1 MKTSKFSAPTM
12 REALTKVKA
21 ELGDDAVIL
30 KSEKIKPNG
39 GVNFLKKEVIEITAA
54 RPEDVKEELQSGP
67 EFAQTLD
74 KTITSEVENRRA
86 PRTNYEITL
95 LKDEVNR
102 LREDLGAIGKHF
114 KYNNL
119 PSMPQELTRL
129 WENMT
134 KSGVE
139 KEWATDLAQDALVN
153 LDANELISADAI
165 ENYMLN
171 QLSGLMPPP
180 VNRPIRR
187 RNPLKIAL
195 VGSPGA
201 GKTTTLQKMAADPVA
216 YGRRKVGIITFDTH
230 RMAAIE
236 QIRTFARVAGS
247 PIEVVYQPEQ
257 VNEALIRLA
266 DCEIILI
273 DTAGIALSENKKLEQ
288 TKSFLDLLD
297 PDEVHL
303 VMNACVRD
311 EELVFSCKRMQELS
325 ISHLS
330 FTRLDETLKQGYL
343 MNVMKAAAKPVAW
356 LCDGQS
362 FKGNI
367 RRFNR
372 SDLQNWVLSHPEF
385 IPATRRADKVLI

>member
-12 REALTKVKA
+12 REVLAKVKA
-21 ELGDDAVIL
+21 DLGEDAVIL
-30 KSEKIKPNG
+30 KSEKVKPDKG
-39 GVNFLKKEVIEITAA
+39 MNFLKKEMIEVTAA

-67 EFAQTLD
+67 EFAETLD

-86 PRTNYEITL
+86 PRTNYEIAL

-102 LREDLGAIGKHF
+102 LREDLGVIGKYF
-114 KYNNL
+114 KYSNL
-119 PSMPQELTRL
+119 PSMPLELTRL

-139 KEWATDLAQDALVN
+139 SEWATDLAQDALVN

-171 QLSGLMPPP
+171 QLSGLIPPP

-187 RNPLKIAL
+187 RKPLKIAL

-201 GKTTTLQKMAADPVA
+201 GKTTTLQKMAADPAA
-216 YGRRKVGIITFDTH
+216 YGKRKVGIITFDTH

-236 QIRTFARVAGS
+236 QIRTFARVSGS

-257 VNEALIRLA
+257 VTEALNRLA

-273 DTAGIALSENKKLEQ
+273 DTAGIALSETKKLEQ
-288 TKSFLDLLD
+288 TKAFLELLD

-303 VMNACVRD
+303 VLNACVRD
-311 EELVFSCKRMQELS
+311 EDLIFSCKRMQELS
-325 ISHLS
+325 VSHLT
-330 FTRLDETLKQGYL
+330 FTRLDEALKQGYL
-343 MNVMKAAAKPVAW
+343 MNVMRAAAKPVAW

-372 SDLQNWVLSHPEF
+372 KDLQNWVLSHPEF
-385 IPATRRADKVLI
+385 IPAARRAETATI

>member
-12 REALTKVKA
+12 REVLAKVKA

-30 KSEKIKPNG
+30 KSEKMKPVG
-39 GVNFLKKEVIEITAA
+39 GMNLRKREMIEITAA

-67 EFAQTLD
+67 EFAETLD
-74 KTITSEVENRRA
+74 KTMTSDTENRRA
-86 PRTNYEITL
+86 PRASYEITL
-95 LKDEVNR
+95 LKEEVNR
-102 LREDLGAIGKHF
+102 LREELGAIGKHF
-114 KYNNL
+114 KYSNL

-139 KEWATDLAQDALVN
+139 SEWATDLAQDALVN

-171 QLSGLMPPP
+171 QLSGMMPPP

-187 RNPLKIAL
+187 RTPLKIAL

-201 GKTTTLQKMAADPVA
+201 GKTTTLQKLATDPAA
-216 YGRRKVGIITFDTH
+216 YGKRKVGIITFDTH

-236 QIRTFARVAGS
+236 QIRTFARVAGA
-247 PIEVVYQPEQ
+247 PLEIVYQPEQ
-257 VNEALIRLA
+257 VTEALARLS
-266 DCEIILI
+266 DCEIILV
-273 DTAGIALSENKKLEQ
+273 DTAGIAMSETAKLEK
-288 TKSFLDLLD
+288 TRVFLDLLD
-297 PDEVHL
+297 PDETHL
-303 VMNACVRD
+303 VLNACIRD
-311 EELVFSCKRMQELS
+311 EELVFSCRRMQELN
-325 ISHLS
+325 ISHLV
-330 FTRLDETLKQGYL
+330 FTRLDESLKQGYL
-343 MNVMKAAAKPVAW
+343 MNVMKAASKPVAW

-367 RRFNR
+367 HRFSR

-385 IPATRRADKVLI
+385 IPATRRVETVTI